1 MGLAA
6 RPLVA
11 QMVVVVMVAK
21 QESAA
26 VVAKTNVA
34 KMDVVGIQITA
45 VGRDKIRTF
54 LKRLDYFI
62 LIYLLL
68 LANPY
73 MLIKLHSRQK

>member
-21 QESAA
+21 QESA
-26 VVAKTNVA
+26 VAAVA

-45 VGRDKIRTF
+45 VGRDKIR
-54 LKRLDYFI
+54 I
-62 LIYLLL
+62 
-68 LANPY
+68 
-73 MLIKLHSRQK
+73 S